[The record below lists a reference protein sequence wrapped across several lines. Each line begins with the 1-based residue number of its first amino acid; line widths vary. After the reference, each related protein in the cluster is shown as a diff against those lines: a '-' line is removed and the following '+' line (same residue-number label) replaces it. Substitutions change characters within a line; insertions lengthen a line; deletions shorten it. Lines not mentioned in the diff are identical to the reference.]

1 MYRVPQKVWEF
12 YYSNPELNATD
23 AARYLG
29 LPGRSVRRYYRY
41 IKLEQAMPVQPEA
54 KITSARMLELEE
66 NEEDDFDVDAFLI
79 EAPRQVERQDRFDP
93 VLTQDTFTFEG
104 DKPIGIAFIS
114 CLHLGGR
121 YTAYE
126 EFRKVYEQI
135 LDIPR
140 LYFLSLGDDL
150 EGFTG
155 YFKDKSAIQDQIID
169 VRHQRK
175 ILERILEPL
184 VVQNKLL
191 AGFGSQH
198 NDKWVQSNTGENPIK
213 EMYMQTFGIPYYDGI
228 AYIELKVG
236 QQIYYV
242 ALGHEFPG
250 ASQWNPVQAQK
261 RASKFRFPMADVVCQ
276 GDKHQT
282 AYSLETSFTDEYLM
296 GNRPSPY
303 VLLVQSGTA
312 KTGPDKYTVKN
323 WPLGNFGWPIIIFY
337 PNKHDMAIDMD
348 LDRIRLLLGE

>member
-1 MYRVPQKVWEF
+1 MYRIPEEVYNFFEK
-12 YYSNPELNATD
+12 NPTTD
-23 AARYLG
+23 ATSAARFLG
-29 LPGRSVRRYYRY
+29 VPSRTMRRYRRY
-41 IKLEQAMPVQPEA
+41 WMNGEAVAVTPEI

-66 NEEDDFDVDAFLI
+66 AEEDDFDVDAFLE
-79 EAPRQVERQDRFDP
+79 EAPRQVQRQDRFDP
-93 VLTQDTFTFEG
+93 VLTQDTFTFDG

-140 LYFLSLGDDL
+140 LYFLSLGDDV

-155 YFKDKSAIQDQIID
+155 YFKDRSAVQDQIID

-175 ILERILEPL
+175 VLERILEPL

-213 EMYMQTFGIPYYDGI
+213 EMYMQTFGVPYYDGI

-236 QQIYYV
+236 KQTYYV

-250 ASQWNPVQAQK
+250 TSQWNPVQAQK
-261 RASKFRFPMADVVCQ
+261 RASKFRFPMADVVAQ
-276 GDKHQT
+276 GDKHTT
-282 AYSLETSFTDEYLM
+282 AYALEASFVDEYLM
-296 GNRPSPY
+296 NNRPSPY
-303 VLLVQSGTA
+303 VLLVQSGTS

-323 WPLGNFGWPIIIFY
+323 WPLGNFGWPVVIFY
-337 PNKHDMAIDMD
+337 PDKHDMAVDMD
-348 LDRIRLLLGE
+348 LDRIRRLLDA